1 MYFFERNN
9 FSKAETYSEPCQTN
23 KMDHFAKK
31 SQRLLVVN
39 YFCKTF
45 HLRCFDRILNT
56 PLKGIPKWLPKK
68 SPGQS
73 CSALHTIKAWYFET
87 LKPRKIFET
96 FLRKTVMEQFMI
108 YYETQKLAN
117 HDLLNLQQSCTI
129 LKGKRLHQTQAM
141 FFWITDKKFYLFI
154 A

>member
-1 MYFFERNN
+1 M
-9 FSKAETYSEPCQTN
+9 
-23 KMDHFAKK
+23 
-31 SQRLLVVN
+31 
-39 YFCKTF
+39 
-45 HLRCFDRILNT
+45 FDKILNT
-56 PLKGIPKWLPKK
+56 PLKGIPKWFPKK

-108 YYETQKLAN
+108 YYETQKLATL
-117 HDLLNLQQSCTI
+117 DLLNLQQSCTI

-141 FFWITDKKFYLFI
+141 FFLNNWQEFFFSSHNVCAVYCLRTEELEKQPPEVFCKKMCS
-154 A
+154 